1 MLTEPIRT
9 FVAETR
15 RGVLTT
21 FRRSG
26 AAQMS
31 IVTCGPYRDGVAF
44 TTTADRAKLLNLKR
58 DARCSILVSQ
68 EDWRGYVVFE
78 GRAQVLSSD
87 NTDAVGTARRLE
99 RRLPRRGG
107 RRTLQLGR
115 IRPGNAERQK
125 VRNNRAA
132 GTNLRHP
139 GLKREAAGDSKIKLC
154 PERVLS
160 R

>member
-1 MLTEPIRT
+1 MLTEPVRA

-21 FRRSG
+21 FRRNG

-31 IVTCGPYRDGVAF
+31 IVTCGPCRGGVAF

-58 DARCSILVSQ
+58 DSRCSLLVSQ

-87 NTDAVGTARRLE
+87 NTDA
-99 RRLPRRGG
+99 
-107 RRTLQLGR
+107 
-115 IRPGNAERQK
+115 AELRE
-125 VRNNRAA
+125 VLRDVYRAA
-132 GTNLRHP
+132 AGEEHSNWEEYDQAMLDDRRSAVIVLPEQVYGT
-139 GLKREAAGDSKIKLC
+139 
-154 PERVLS
+154 RV
-160 R
+160 